1 MKSSKKNV
9 CTYVNNN
16 TAYTKH
22 IPQHLQRLMIE
33 KYCKEKN
40 FVIKSEILEY
50 NNMQH
55 LPILSYVINTKKF
68 SDIIIFSIQSL
79 CVSKKFVKNFLR
91 NALSLKKNIYFAN
104 EGIELKSKKT
114 IKIIKNFKF

>member
-1 MKSSKKNV
+1 M

-16 TAYTKH
+16 TTYTKY

-79 CVSKKFVKNFLR
+79 CVSRKFVKNFLSE
-91 NALSLKKNIYFAN
+91 ALKLKKNIYFAN
-104 EGIELKSKKT
+104 EGIELQSKKT
-114 IKIIKNFKF
+114 IKIIKNLKF

>member
-1 MKSSKKNV
+1 M
-9 CTYVNNN
+9 NNN